1 MKESRLFQMLYYIL
15 ERGKVTAP
23 ELAEKF
29 ELSVRTVYRDIDW
42 ISNAGIPIYATRG
55 KNGGIE
61 IDRSFVIN
69 KAMLSAVEK
78 EQIMIALNNTDGISL
93 FDQQQ
98 LISKLSTLFNVKNTH
113 WIDVDASSWNNQ
125 TAYQKLFEDIKFA
138 IVNKRIILFDYAS
151 NKLEIT
157 RRKVKPIRLVFKS
170 WTWYLY
176 AFCTLR
182 NDFRFF
188 KLSRINHCHISD
200 DVYDDDY
207 STVVIKKEIDQ
218 QKTVHVKLI
227 FNKSQASRVYD
238 DFYDKVVETADG
250 LLVEADFPEN
260 YLYSYILSFGADVKV
275 IEPKEIRIKIKSI
288 LNKMLKQYEN

>member
-69 KAMLSAVEK
+69 KAMLSAEEK

-138 IVNKRIILFDYAS
+138 IINKRIILFDYAS
-151 NKLEIT
+151 NKLETT

-188 KLSRINHCHISD
+188 KLSRINRYQLSD
-200 DVYDDDY
+200 DIYDDDY

-218 QKTVHVKLI
+218 QKTVHVKLK

-238 DFYDKVVETADG
+238 DFYDSVVETADG
-250 LLVEADFPEN
+250 LLVEADFSEN
-260 YLYSYILSFGADVKV
+260 YLCSYILSFGADVKV
-275 IEPKEIRIKIKSI
+275 IEPAEIKIKIKSI

>member
-15 ERGKVTAP
+15 ERGRVTAP

-42 ISNAGIPIYATRG
+42 ISNAGIPIYTTRG
-55 KNGGIE
+55 KGGGIE

-69 KAMLSAVEK
+69 KAMFSAEEK
-78 EQIMIALNNTDGISL
+78 EQIMIALNNTDGISQ
-93 FDQQQ
+93 FDQQS
-98 LISKLSTLFNVKNTH
+98 LISKLSTLFNIKSTN
-113 WIDVDASSWNNQ
+113 WIHVDASNWNNQ
-125 TAYQKLFEDIKFA
+125 TEYQKLFEDIKFS
-138 IVNKRIILFDYAS
+138 IINKRVISFDYAS

-176 AFCTLR
+176 AFCALR

-207 STVVIKKEIDQ
+207 STVVIKKEINR
-218 QKTVHVKLI
+218 QKNVHVKLK
-227 FNKSQASRVYD
+227 FN
-238 DFYDKVVETADG
+238 
-250 LLVEADFPEN
+250 
-260 YLYSYILSFGADVKV
+260 I
-275 IEPKEIRIKIKSI
+275 
-288 LNKMLKQYEN
+288 NKCT